1 MRAIIKFSYP
11 FFFFLAIVVHKT
23 AHTSVSTLEETSVME
38 KIREFFLRNFVFG
51 LLTLLPIV
59 ATFYVFFAILQFSD
73 SFLFNL
79 LPNDFAAKEN
89 RVPGAGI
96 ILTIVIILATG
107 VFTRNFFGKKM
118 LGMMDKFISSIP
130 VVKTIYNTIRQ
141 LLEGIFS
148 MDRQRAF
155 RKVVLL
161 EYPRKGLF
169 TLAFVAGN
177 LNTSKARI
185 KEFHTVFLPTS
196 PNPTSGFFLM
206 VPLEEVYDIDIR
218 VEDAFRLIISGG
230 VVGEEMKQRLSG
242 KIEDALK

>member
-1 MRAIIKFSYP
+1 MN
-11 FFFFLAIVVHKT
+11 
-23 AHTSVSTLEETSVME
+23 

-73 SFLFNL
+73 SFLFDL
-79 LPNDFAAKEN
+79 LPKNFNLKEN

-96 ILTIVIILATG
+96 ILTIAIILATG
-107 VFTRNFFGKKM
+107 VFTRNFFGKK
-118 LGMMDKFISSIP
+118 LLVIMDKFISSIP
-130 VVKTIYNTIRQ
+130 FLKTIYKTIRQ

-148 MDRQRAF
+148 VDKQRAF

-177 LNTSKARI
+177 LHTPKGRI
-185 KEFHTVFLPTS
+185 KEFYTVFLPTS

-206 VPLEEVYDIDIR
+206 VPLEEVYDIDIQ

-230 VVGEEMKQRLSG
+230 MVGEEMRQRLSA
-242 KIEDALK
+242 KIEGALK